1 MDFLINNPSFEQ
13 TFGTLSGLPDLERL
27 ISRVHAGACTVPNFL
42 KVLKAFEKIYTTVQ
56 ELRQLLNETPA
67 VLLKELLDSLP
78 DTEKLLQNL
87 QDMFTLNDDRR
98 ELLPL
103 EGKDE
108 SYDMALEEENE
119 AEKALRAE
127 LKAAKKLLK

>member
-1 MDFLINNPSFEQ
+1 MNNPSFEEK
-13 TFGTLSGLPDLERL
+13 FSTLSGLPDLERL

-42 KVLKAFEKIYTTVQ
+42 KVLKAFEKICSTIQ
-56 ELRQLLNETPA
+56 ELRQLIDETPA
-67 VLLKELLDSLP
+67 MLLKELMDALP

-87 QDMFTLNDDRR
+87 EDMFTLNDDRR

-108 SYDMALEEENE
+108 SYDMALEEERE
-119 AEKALRAE
+119 AEKALKAE